1 MIRFRSIACAVL
13 ALSIFA
19 APAIADAASLS
30 ARVKQATSRS
40 QTLADGAW
48 NNAKETALV
57 DEIDAICDEFH
68 AHAADGASLGTT
80 SYALLRLME
89 STRGR
94 YVKAIEAMQA
104 EVIRLDG
111 DLEAAQD
118 SAAWRD
124 REILAMRLLYRM
136 DWVRYEIAMR
146 YERETAKRKQL
157 LLSARDGFSEFLN
170 AGDRDLTIESLLGRG
185 LTSKA
190 LREYPDAIESFRAA
204 LEQEP
209 DREMQTRIRIPLAE
223 CLISTSDI
231 SAALAE
237 SGTLLKESSRGEA
250 RSQALFL
257 RGKSLL
263 LALGN
268 PSFQG
273 SNREA
278 MFREAARVLEELYGR
293 GPYWRSKV
301 VQLVDAGIDDPAAW
315 TDVSS
320 GPFVSWLVRA
330 RQLRFSRSALRAVG
344 LAFRR
349 VHRRRG
355 SRRPKLRQRDV
366 SAVQVRGVALSPIGG
381 RGPRSS
387 RRRVRRI
394 DGRLFGKVTGSSANV
409 RSLVPAR

>member
-124 REILAMRLLYRM
+124 RE
-136 DWVRYEIAMR
+136 
-146 YERETAKRKQL
+146 T
-157 LLSARDGFSEFLN
+157 
-170 AGDRDLTIESLLGRG
+170 
-185 LTSKA
+185 
-190 LREYPDAIESFRAA
+190 
-204 LEQEP
+204 
-209 DREMQTRIRIPLAE
+209 QTTP
-223 CLISTSDI
+223 
-231 SAALAE
+231 
-237 SGTLLKESSRGEA
+237 
-250 RSQALFL
+250 
-257 RGKSLL
+257 
-263 LALGN
+263 
-268 PSFQG
+268 
-273 SNREA
+273 
-278 MFREAARVLEELYGR
+278 
-293 GPYWRSKV
+293 
-301 VQLVDAGIDDPAAW
+301 
-315 TDVSS
+315 
-320 GPFVSWLVRA
+320 LVRA
-330 RQLRFSRSALRAVG
+330 
-344 LAFRR
+344 
-349 VHRRRG
+349 
-355 SRRPKLRQRDV
+355 
-366 SAVQVRGVALSPIGG
+366 
-381 RGPRSS
+381 
-387 RRRVRRI
+387 
-394 DGRLFGKVTGSSANV
+394 
-409 RSLVPAR
+409 